1 MSGEGEPCRA
11 WAAHGSCTL
20 GTAGS
25 MWRKDTSPP
34 SPPECLLQTDHDQ
47 TPGGREPGRGGPWG
61 SGPRKSSGGRGRCRP
76 TGSWNLWLLLRLVP
90 QPAARSADNSIP
102 SRLFPR
108 PWDPHGRGHPWADGG
123 RLWGAW
129 ESRRCLKREISGG
142 LEVCEQGGEK
152 MRAVM

>member
-1 MSGEGEPCRA
+1 MVSGEGEPCRA

-108 PWDPHGRGHPWADGG
+108 PWDPHGRGTPGQMEAGFGEPGKAGDALRG
-123 RLWGAW
+123 RFQVVWRFVNR
-129 ESRRCLKREISGG
+129 EVRR
-142 LEVCEQGGEK
+142 
-152 MRAVM
+152 

>member
-61 SGPRKSSGGRGRCRP
+61 SGPRKSSGGWGRCRP
-76 TGSWNLWLLLRLVP
+76 TGSWNLWLLP
-90 QPAARSADNSIP
+90 QPGVQTTP
-102 SRLFPR
+102 SLPGSSPGLGTHTGEGTPGQMEAGFGEPGKAGGALR
-108 PWDPHGRGHPWADGG
+108 GRFQVV
-123 RLWGAW
+123 
-129 ESRRCLKREISGG
+129 RRFVNRE
-142 LEVCEQGGEK
+142 L
-152 MRAVM
+152 RR